1 MPIRILSNLK
11 KFLPLA
17 TEPEAEKA
25 FATYRNYLVH
35 IERLLGRRVRRRHF
49 VRA

>member
-1 MPIRILSNLK
+1 MPFPNLSDLK
-11 KFLPLA
+11 KFLPLP

-35 IERLLGRRVRRRHF
+35 MSVAWAASTASALR
-49 VRA
+49 